1 MELVKHQGLPDTVQF
16 FARIVIVRVG
26 QRGGCAQVFDRA
38 QQRFLLAAAA
48 FHVLLRGQGATV
60 QFEIQLALPDGHF
73 RAGVLCKLLMRLAEE
88 VIRLFDAHLG
98 DAFEVLVAV
107 QVLHHVARGAATA
120 ITETEEQKRAVG
132 EILVLEVLLGVVE
145 FLNLAPSSISIR
157 RREVG
162 EDARAVD
169 AFPHERVV
177 RELGGIVPRDLL
189 REEPFV
195 PGTAGDLRPCAGVSE
210 AVRQPYA
217 LGLHTEM
224 FLEVFAAICNL
235 ANQRFAGGQHAIG
248 FHPHAA
254 DRDEPTFFDALFH
267 ALEDVRMILF
277 QPGVLLGGAHRV
289 FEVGVGVHQ
298 SQCVGYGAG
307 HLAARLAHRPQ
318 PCGVDMCVAD
328 SADVHGRGVGRLGQ
342 YVGECCAR
350 GFHGFGV
357 VLVVGVERT
366 LQRLRELPVARRL
379 LVGEF
384 HQGAD
389 HVEVHGVVL
398 VAFIEFGQIGG
409 LEYVRLIRLA
419 GGMVAQ
425 FSLNE
430 RRYAE
435 QERVAGG
442 FEVQGEAAVFGD
454 RHLRV
459 AFSIH
464 ERHPIVERVYS
475 FDGGAVGTVDEA
487 LDMAAAGVR
496 VPAKVE
502 DELQR
507 FAFRVAGR
515 HSTGQAEPDRAPCG
529 APFAAERKRLE
540 VDVPSIELREEL
552 VSGHWLSGNVKGLHR
567 KLCDRWVDMRVHA
580 LTHYALAPLQLLF
593 RFQEHLLFTP
603 LISAAC
609 AATSLC
615 CPFMGNIS
623 TCAIARRRLKHFSN
637 ILEGTG
643 YDVKSL
649 SQFSVFRQACPR

>member
-1 MELVKHQGLPDTVQF
+1 
-16 FARIVIVRVG
+16 
-26 QRGGCAQVFDRA
+26 
-38 QQRFLLAAAA
+38 
-48 FHVLLRGQGATV
+48 
-60 QFEIQLALPDGHF
+60 
-73 RAGVLCKLLMRLAEE
+73 
-88 VIRLFDAHLG
+88 
-98 DAFEVLVAV
+98 
-107 QVLHHVARGAATA
+107 
-120 ITETEEQKRAVG
+120 
-132 EILVLEVLLGVVE
+132 
-145 FLNLAPSSISIR
+145 
-157 RREVG
+157 
-162 EDARAVD
+162 
-169 AFPHERVV
+169 
-177 RELGGIVPRDLL
+177 
-189 REEPFV
+189 
-195 PGTAGDLRPCAGVSE
+195 
-210 AVRQPYA
+210 
-217 LGLHTEM
+217 
-224 FLEVFAAICNL
+224 
-235 ANQRFAGGQHAIG
+235 
-248 FHPHAA
+248 
-254 DRDEPTFFDALFH
+254 
-267 ALEDVRMILF
+267 
-277 QPGVLLGGAHRV
+277 
-289 FEVGVGVHQ
+289 
-298 SQCVGYGAG
+298 
-307 HLAARLAHRPQ
+307 
-318 PCGVDMCVAD
+318 MCVAD
-328 SADVHGRGVGRLGQ
+328 GADVHGRGVGRLGQ
-342 YVGECCAR
+342 YAGECCAR

-357 VLVVGVERT
+357 ALVVGVERT

-442 FEVQGEAAVFGD
+442 FKVQGEAAVFGD

-464 ERHPIVERVYS
+464 ERHPIVERVYG
-475 FDGGAVGTVDEA
+475 FDGGAVGTVNEA

-540 VDVPSIELREEL
+540 IDVTSIELREEL
-552 VSGHWLSGNVKGLHR
+552 VSGHRFSGNVKGLHR
-567 KLCDRWVDMRVHA
+567 ELCDRWVDMRVHA
-580 LTHYALAPLQLLF
+580 LAHYALAPLQLLF

-623 TCAIARRRLKHFSN
+623 TCALARRRLKRFSN
-637 ILEGTG
+637 ILERTG
-643 YDVKSL
+643 YNVKSL
-649 SQFSVFRQACPR
+649 SQFSVFHQACHARCR